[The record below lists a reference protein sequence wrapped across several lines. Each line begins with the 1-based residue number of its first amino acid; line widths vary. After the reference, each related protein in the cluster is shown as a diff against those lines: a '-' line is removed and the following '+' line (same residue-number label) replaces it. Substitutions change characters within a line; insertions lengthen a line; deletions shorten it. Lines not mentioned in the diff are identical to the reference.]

1 MQLVSSPLTAV
12 LRLFAVLLPLVGVAN
27 RLARVRRIV
36 ARTRGTAVVPHIA
49 LRRHKALLAV
59 ANQVFAPRNPKRLA
73 HQRLILRIL
82 VLHQRAL
89 HRLFLR
95 RPRDENG
102 LHGARVKPGIEHA
115 RRKRAGRRVEVLHLL
130 WVEPRVAQL
139 TCQLNRGVQVAA
151 GVAAHQ
157 VGD

>member
-12 LRLFAVLLPLVGVAN
+12 LRLIAALLPLVGVAN
-27 RLARVRRIV
+27 RLARVRWIV
-36 ARTRGTAVVPHIA
+36 AWTRGTAVVPHIA
-49 LRRHKALLAV
+49 LRRHKTLLAV
-59 ANQVFAPRNPKRLA
+59 ANQVFAPRKPKRLA

-115 RRKRAGRRVEVLHLL
+115 RRDGCFAFQG
-130 WVEPRVAQL
+130 
-139 TCQLNRGVQVAA
+139 
-151 GVAAHQ
+151 
-157 VGD
+157 